1 MRNLLLVL
9 LALLLTACGG
19 SSGGGCVGDPLF
31 CFQWHLKNTGQ
42 RGADGVPAASGEDIN
57 VEPVWDSCGAGDVG
71 STCRGEGIR
80 VAVIDD
86 GMEIAHEDLA
96 DNVAPG
102 LSHNYIV
109 GVADPTDPTPV
120 SPFDSHGT
128 SVSGLI
134 AARDFNDLGL
144 RGVAPRANLVGYNVL
159 QLSTDVNIA
168 DAMTRN
174 AVDVDV
180 SSNSWGPSDNTGN
193 VIDAP
198 SLWRAAVETGVT
210 TGRDGLGTVYTWAGG
225 NGHPTD
231 NSNNDGQA
239 NYRRV
244 IAVGALNDQGRKASY
259 SERGANLLVSAPAG
273 EFCSTH
279 TLSTTDRTGEDGQNN
294 TAATDDYPDK
304 NYTQCFNG
312 TSAATPVV
320 SGAVA
325 LVLQANP
332 LLGFRDVRAV
342 MARSARKNDATD
354 PEWRVNGAGLNVNH
368 KYGFGVVDVEAA
380 VAMAAS
386 WTNLGVEVIHASAV
400 DTANIVIPDN
410 DITTGVSRT
419 INVAGS
425 GITTIDFIEITFSAT
440 DHTFPGD
447 LFIAL
452 TNETTGSF
460 SVLSETNS
468 SCQIPCIAHNN
479 WVFGTARHLGES
491 ANGDWTLLVRDQAV
505 NDTGTFQSWSITIY
519 GS

>member
-1 MRNLLLVL
+1 MRILILVL
-9 LALLLTACGG
+9 MVFLLSACDHG
-19 SSGGGCVGDPLF
+19 SSGCAGDPLF
-31 CFQWHLKNTGQ
+31 CDQWHLKNTGQ
-42 RGADGVPAASGEDIN
+42 RGADGVPAATGEDIN
-57 VEPVWDSCGAGDVG
+57 VEPVWNSCGAGDVG
-71 STCRGEGIR
+71 DSCRGEGVR
-80 VAVIDD
+80 VAVVDD
-86 GMEIAHEDLA
+86 GMEIAHEDLV

-102 LSHNYIV
+102 LSHNYSSN
-109 GVADPTDPTPV
+109 GTDPTPV

-134 AARDFNDLGL
+134 AARDFNNLGL
-144 RGVAPRANLVGYNVL
+144 RGVSPRANLVGYNVL
-159 QLSTDVNIA
+159 QLSTDTNIA

-180 SSNSWGPSDNTGN
+180 SSNSWGPADNTGN
-193 VIDAP
+193 IIDAP
-198 SLWRAAVETGVT
+198 ALWRAAVETGVT
-210 TGRDGLGTVYTWAGG
+210 TGRGGLGTVYTWAGG

-244 IAVGALNDQGRKASY
+244 IAVGALNDQGRRASY

-279 TLSTTDRTGEDGQNN
+279 TLSTTDRTADAGQNESTN
-294 TAATDDYPDK
+294 ADDYPDR
-304 NYTQCFNG
+304 NYTKCFNG

-342 MARSARKNDATD
+342 MARSARKNDASD
-354 PEWRVNGAGLNVNH
+354 PEWRVNGAGLNINH
-368 KYGFGVVDVEAA
+368 KYGFGAVDVDAA
-380 VAMAAS
+380 VTMAAT
-386 WTNLGVEVIHASAV
+386 WTNLGPELIHTSAV
-400 DTANIVIPDN
+400 NVVNTAIPDN
-410 DITTGVSRT
+410 NITTGISNV
-419 INVAGS
+419 INVAAS
-425 GITTIDFIEITFSAT
+425 GITTIDFIEVTFSST

-460 SVLSETNS
+460 SVLSETHS
-468 SCQIPCIAHNN
+468 TCQIPCTAHNN
-479 WVFGTARHLGES
+479 WVFGTARHLGE
-491 ANGDWTLLVRDQAV
+491 AADGNWTLLVRDQAV
-505 NDTGTFQSWSITIY
+505 NDTGTFESWSITIY